1 MLNIIAQ
8 VLPKYFLCISIFAS
22 MKEQFSGQLFTG
34 FPEISTEQWEEKIR
48 SDLKGADYQ
57 KKLIWKTEEGIDLKP
72 FYREE
77 DLESLSYLNHAGSL
91 RKKGEAPNSWM
102 ICQDITLKDPPEE
115 ANRRLQM
122 ALKGGAQSVRILLE
136 DPLQAD
142 PEWLDRLLEGIPPG
156 ETELSFRGSMQA
168 ARLYEELV
176 ELAGK
181 RGVSPSYLNGGLG
194 ADPLGKMAE
203 TGIPVASME
212 NLGSLVKK
220 VIKQSPSLRVISV
233 NGSLFQNAGSTLTE
247 ELGFALAMANEYM
260 TVLTESGIDPSEA
273 VLRMQLDLTTGTN
286 YFMEIAKLRA
296 ARILW
301 ARICQGYGIKP
312 NDGKIHIH
320 STSSL
325 WNMTL
330 YDLHVNI
337 LRGTTE
343 AMAAIIGGADKVSVL
358 PFELPAEKSSLFSDR
373 IARNIQII
381 LREEAY
387 FDRVADPASG
397 SYYVE
402 NLTDAMADHAWKL
415 FLSVESK
422 GGFRKAFESGM
433 VQKTVYSSLQRKK
446 EKAAIGRLKL
456 VGTNAYPNFNELVL
470 AGRTNQESPDAE
482 RQQEDRKKG
491 RQSEQTGHARQGSQ
505 AEQAGQMSQDIRS
518 SLEPVRAF
526 RLSSIFEEVRL
537 QTERSGKR
545 PKVFLFKYGDPRWM
559 TARANFSGNF
569 FACAGYEI
577 PDQPGFKNL
586 QKGIRAARASGA
598 DVIVLCSSDDRYAEM
613 APAVL
618 KALGDEALIVI
629 AGYPED
635 AVEDLRE
642 AGISHF
648 VHVKTNMLES
658 LKEFN
663 TILIGS

>member
-1 MLNIIAQ
+1 
-8 VLPKYFLCISIFAS
+8 
-22 MKEQFSGQLFTG
+22 MKEQSSGQLFTG

-48 SDLKGADYQ
+48 SDLKGADYR
-57 KKLIWKTEEGIDLKP
+57 KKLIWKTEEGIELKP
-72 FYREE
+72 YYREE
-77 DLESLSYLNHAGSL
+77 DLESLSYLRHAGSL
-91 RKKGEAPNSWM
+91 RKKGEAPHSWM
-102 ICQDITLKDPPEE
+102 VCQDIELKDRPEE
-115 ANRRLQM
+115 ANRKLKM

-136 DPLQAD
+136 DSLQAD
-142 PEWLDRLLEGIPPG
+142 SEWLDRLLEGISVG
-156 ETELSFRGSMQA
+156 ETGISFRGSVQA
-168 ARLYEELV
+168 DRLYEELLK
-176 ELAGK
+176 LAGK
-181 RGVSPSYLNGGLG
+181 KGVPPSYLNGGLG

-220 VIKQSPSLRVISV
+220 VMKQSPSLRVISV
-233 NGSLFQNAGSTLTE
+233 NGALFQNAGSTLTE
-247 ELGFALAMANEYM
+247 ELGFALAMANDYM
-260 TVLTESGIDPSEA
+260 ALLTDNGIDPSEA

-330 YDLHVNI
+330 YDPHVNI

-397 SYYVE
+397 SYYLE
-402 NLTDAMADHAWKL
+402 NLTHAVADQAWRL

-422 GGFRKAFESGM
+422 GGFPKAFESGM
-433 VQKTVYSSLQRKK
+433 VQETVYSSLQRKK
-446 EKAAIGRLKL
+446 EKAATGRLKL
-456 VGTNAYPNFNELVL
+456 VGTNVYPNFNELVL
-470 AGRTNQESPDAE
+470 AGQTSQESRNAGTEQEGREQKLNQAE
-482 RQQEDRKKG
+482 ELGRRRQG
-491 RQSEQTGHARQGSQ
+491 SGTEQTGQVKSNNNRPP
-505 AEQAGQMSQDIRS
+505 
-518 SLEPVRAF
+518 LEPVRPF
-526 RLSSIFEEVRL
+526 RLASIFEEVRL

-577 PDQPGFKNL
+577 LDQPGFKNL

-598 DVIVLCSSDDRYAEM
+598 DVIVLCSSDDSYAEM
-613 APAVL
+613 APAVK
-618 KALGDEALIVI
+618 KALRDKALVVI
-629 AGYPED
+629 AGYPEN

-642 AGISHF
+642 AGIRHF
-648 VHVKTNMLES
+648 IHVRTNLLES

-663 TILIGS
+663 KILLGS